1 MLKDPPPCPSLLREG
16 SRMLGGYKKLREI
29 VGMSENCRIF
39 AAVKAAI
46 KREKTRKNFEVFR
59 AEAVSNEVQRINND
73 DYGSKDDDNDR
84 SEEADFENSKV
95 GTGPQVVH

>member
-1 MLKDPPPCPSLLREG
+1 MHYLCNRET
-16 SRMLGGYKKLREI
+16 L
-29 VGMSENCRIF
+29 
-39 AAVKAAI
+39 
-46 KREKTRKNFEVFR
+46 
-59 AEAVSNEVQRINND
+59 NND